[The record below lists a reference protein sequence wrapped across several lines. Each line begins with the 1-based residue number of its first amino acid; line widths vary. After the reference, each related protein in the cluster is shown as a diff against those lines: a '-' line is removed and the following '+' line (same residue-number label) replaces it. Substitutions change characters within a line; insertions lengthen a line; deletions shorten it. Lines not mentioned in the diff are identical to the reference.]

1 MLEAIHTGGIDFL
14 GTVAGEIGALDARLG
29 QFFTPYDIPRML
41 AEISLTGVEQV
52 IAENGFVTVQE
63 PAVGA
68 GGMILAVA
76 DKIEALGF
84 DPATHLWVEAIELSR
99 STYYMTR
106 VMDKRCSSF

>member
-1 MLEAIHTGGIDFL
+1 M
-14 GTVAGEIGALDARLG
+14 
-29 QFFTPYDIPRML
+29 
-41 AEISLTGVEQV
+41 AEINMTGVEQV

-99 STYYMTR
+99 STYYMGFIQINARSVRHRQNGTR
-106 VMDKRCSSF
+106 QNVQSA